1 MVDTVHNVAFEP
13 AVYAVRRFCSCALHY
28 FLVTLRMMLK
38 NRLQCILILV
48 SHVDGESYLLNAIP
62 EMRTLSVW
70 RKGEPL

>member
-38 NRLQCILILV
+38 IRLRCILILV
-48 SHVDGESYLLNAIP
+48 NQVDGESSLLSATP

-70 RKGEPL
+70 RIGEHQ